1 MPESG
6 GLSRRARSDDS
17 FFPTQM
23 PGSERSLR
31 DHPNAHRQW
40 LLEQSQSS
48 SHQPSSKR
56 DPDSQRIGSS
66 ARANKRQR
74 RNLWQILFGQGS
86 KRLSHRSTP
95 QQTTRKDVKAV
106 NVDPPRNF
114 FQRLKPHDQ
123 SRLTKDQTAAKLADE
138 QVRQA
143 VFGRSRQFS
152 GSSSTGS
159 TVSPR
164 GKLPN
169 TKESR
174 GAIKNSGSRAIP
186 AFQLPL
192 QMGGRDQASPS
203 SQRQVRRSPTRRG
216 LAAKRRNG
224 LGLAESSQG
233 TDWNARSTA
242 FTQKRDT
249 PARPRSRGFSA
260 GLYAARMLIL
270 SVGIGVLVGTVMSM
284 LDPAAR
290 LSAGTSPQTTQK
302 GDSADTKVIQST
314 AISASGLPLEN
325 ASVAQQPKIDQ
336 ELTALKAALQTL
348 ALQHPKLTPGI
359 FLLDLDTNAYMD
371 LNGGASFAAASTIKV
386 PILVAFFQDVDAGK
400 IRLDE
405 RLTMQKE
412 LVAGGSGELQGLP
425 VGTQLTALETATKM
439 ITISDNTATNM
450 VIARLG
456 GIAALN
462 QRFQSWGL
470 VSTTLNSLLPDLSG
484 TNTTSPKE
492 MAFLM
497 TRLSQGELVSM
508 RSRDRVLDI
517 MQRTINRSQLPQGLG
532 KGATI
537 AHKTGDIGGLIGDV
551 GLIDMPNGKRYS
563 LTVLVKRSFNDD
575 SAYDLVANASR
586 AVYQYFNRVPAAQPH
601 PVISPS
607 TPPEQALPRADN
619 SVPVDS
625 DRALNLPA
633 NAAVTQLPSWEA
645 TR

>member
-6 GLSRRARSDDS
+6 GLSRRSRSGDS
-17 FFPTQM
+17 FSSTQM

-31 DHPNAHRQW
+31 DHPNAQRQSP
-40 LLEQSQSS
+40 LEQPRSS
-48 SHQPSSKR
+48 SHQPSGTR
-56 DPDSQRIGSS
+56 DSGSQQVGSS

-86 KRLSHRSTP
+86 KRLSRRST
-95 QQTTRKDVKAV
+95 QQPTTRKEVRTA
-106 NVDPPRNF
+106 NVDSPRNF
-114 FQRLKPHDQ
+114 FQRAKPNDR
-123 SRLTKDQTAAKLADE
+123 SRFTKDQAAAKLADE

-152 GSSSTGS
+152 GSSSTVS
-159 TVSPR
+159 TVLPR
-164 GKLPN
+164 GKSPN

-174 GAIKNSGSRAIP
+174 GASKNSGSRAIP
-186 AFQLPL
+186 AFQLSP
-192 QMGGRDQASPS
+192 QTGGRDQANS
-203 SQRQVRRSPTRRG
+203 SARRQVGRLPTRRG
-216 LAAKRRNG
+216 LATKRRHS
-224 LGLAESSQG
+224 LGMAESSPG
-233 TDWNARSTA
+233 TDWNARSSTS
-242 FTQKRDT
+242 TQQRDT
-249 PARPRSRGFSA
+249 PTRSRSRGFSA

-290 LSAGTSPQTTQK
+290 LSAGASQQAAQK
-302 GDSADTKVIQST
+302 GDSAESTKVIQST
-314 AISASGLPLEN
+314 AMSASGLPLDN

-336 ELTALKAALQTL
+336 ELTSLKAALQTL

-450 VIARLG
+450 IIARLG

-470 VSTTLNSLLPDLSG
+470 VSTTLNNLLPDLSG
-484 TNTTSPKE
+484 TNMTSPKE
-492 MAFLM
+492 LAFLM
-497 TRLSQGELVSM
+497 TRISQGELVSM

-517 MQRTINRSQLPQGLG
+517 MRGTVNRSQLPQGLG

-551 GLIDMPNGKRYS
+551 GLIDMPSGKRYS

-586 AVYQYFNRVPAAQPH
+586 AVYQYFNRVPAAQPR
-601 PVISPS
+601 PTVSPS
-607 TPPEQALPRADN
+607 TAPEQTLPRAET

-625 DRALNLPA
+625 DRALSFPA
-633 NAAVTQLPSWEA
+633 NIAMTQFP
-645 TR
+645 